1 MGSILFF
8 GHGKTE
14 MRGGPAI
21 FMSLYNQWPNNEKYM
36 IYEKSYL
43 QSLKK
48 LFVFLRHREVSM
60 LILENE
66 YFTEVFIALLLK
78 IFNRKL
84 SVYGPAYHIPSSP
97 VFGKGFIN
105 SMIHYV
111 DYQLGLWSMAHIYSG
126 IYTENSYMK
135 NYITHL
141 NPEQKV
147 IVESPGI
154 REKNIISLANME
166 NLDRDID
173 FLYLTSMTKNKGI
186 YDFLE
191 IIKQLQQEHKDVK
204 VCIAGYASN
213 EVLDYINAFVKNN
226 NIKNIEIYHDI
237 DERQKYKLYSRSKI
251 YVLPSIEDGIPITFY
266 EAWSSGNIVI
276 AYKLETYSDIAD
288 YFVGVKRGNIN
299 DLIQECKNVYRD
311 YNVYFDQFVE
321 KSHDYS
327 MKHSYEGGIEKIIE
341 SIRESSTSINRGR

>member
-21 FMSLYNQWPNNEKYM
+21 FMSLYNQWPDKEKYI

-43 QSLKK
+43 KSLRK
-48 LFVFLRHREVSM
+48 LIFFLRHREISM

-66 YFTEVFIALLLK
+66 YFTEVFIALLSK
-78 IFNRKL
+78 IFNKKL
-84 SVYGPAYHIPSSP
+84 TVYGPAYHIPPSP

-105 SMIHYV
+105 STIHYV

-135 NYITHL
+135 NYIKNL

-154 REKNIISLANME
+154 REKNIISLDKMKT
-166 NLDRDID
+166 LDRDID
-173 FLYLTSMTKNKGI
+173 FLYLTSMARNKGI

-191 IIKQLQQEHKDVK
+191 MIKQLQQEQKDIK

-213 EVLDYINAFVKNN
+213 EILDYINAFVKKN
-226 NIKNIEIYHDI
+226 NIKNIEIYPDI
-237 DERQKYKLYSRSKI
+237 DEKEKYNLYSKSKI

-288 YFVGVKRGNIN
+288 YFVGVERGNIS
-299 DLIQECKNVYRD
+299 DLIQKCENVYRD
-311 YNVYFDQFVE
+311 YNEYFNKLVE
-321 KSHDYS
+321 KSHEYS

-341 SIRESSTSINRGR
+341 RIRESSNSIKPDQ